1 MLTVLGYEFMQHA
14 LAAAVLAGIACGV
27 VGTYVVVRRMVFVSG
42 GISHATFG
50 GVGLALWLGF
60 NPILG
65 AVAFALAAAMG
76 MGVVTRRTRLSE
88 DASIGV
94 LWVTG
99 MALGVI
105 FAGLAAGYTPD
116 LFSYLF
122 GNILTVLAS
131 ELQLMLVL
139 DGVIVATVLAF
150 YKEFQAI
157 SFDEEFSRVAG
168 VPAGAL
174 QLVLLALIA
183 LTIVTVIRVV
193 GIVLVIALITIPP
206 SIARQ
211 YTTTLSG
218 MMRLSM
224 VLGVALSV
232 CGIALSYVLDVPSG
246 ATIVLLG
253 GVVLALVLLAK
264 RLRSARSA

>member
-1 MLTVLGYEFMQHA
+1 MPGVLGYQFMQHA
-14 LAAAVLAGIACGV
+14 LAAAVLAGVACGV

-60 NPILG
+60 SPILG

-88 DASIGV
+88 DAGIGV
-94 LWVTG
+94 LWATG
-99 MALGVI
+99 MALGVV

-122 GNILTVLAS
+122 GNILTVLGS
-131 ELQLMLVL
+131 ELRMMLVL
-139 DGVIVATVLAF
+139 DAVIVVTVLAF
-150 YKEFQAI
+150 YKEFQAV

-174 QLVLLALIA
+174 QLVRLALIA
-183 LTIVTVIRVV
+183 RTIVTVIRVV

-211 YTTTLSG
+211 FTASLRS
-218 MMRLSM
+218 MMLLAV
-224 VLGVALSV
+224 VLAVALSI
-232 CGIALSYVLDVPSG
+232 CGIGLSYVLNVPSG
-246 ATIVLLG
+246 ATIVLLNG
-253 GVVLALVLLAK
+253 IVLAFVLLAK
-264 RLRSARSA
+264 RLRGARPA

>member
-1 MLTVLGYEFMQHA
+1 MPAVLGYQFMQHA
-14 LAAAVLAGIACGV
+14 LAAAVLAGVACGV

-60 NPILG
+60 SPILG

-88 DASIGV
+88 DAGISV
-94 LWVTG
+94 LWATG
-99 MALGVI
+99 MALGVV

-122 GNILTVLAS
+122 GNILTVLKS
-131 ELQLMLVL
+131 ELRMMLVL
-139 DGVIVATVLAF
+139 NAVIVATVLAF
-150 YKEFQAI
+150 YKEFQAV

-211 YTTTLSG
+211 FTSTLRG
-218 MMRLSM
+218 MMLLA
-224 VLGVALSV
+224 VALAVALSV
-232 CGIALSYVLDVPSG
+232 CGIALSYALNVPSG
-246 ATIVLLG
+246 ATIVLLSG
-253 GVVLALVLLAK
+253 AVLGLVLLGK
-264 RLRSARSA
+264 RVRPPRPA